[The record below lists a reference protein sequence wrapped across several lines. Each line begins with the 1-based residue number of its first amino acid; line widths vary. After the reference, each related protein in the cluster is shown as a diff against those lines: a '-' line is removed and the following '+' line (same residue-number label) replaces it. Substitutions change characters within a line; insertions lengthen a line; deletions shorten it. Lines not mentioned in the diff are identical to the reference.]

1 MLFDLGL
8 KNEFRDYYDVVTIG
22 GGPAALGA
30 AVYAARAGL
39 SVLVVEKVLEGG
51 QLNLTTYIDNYLG
64 FPTIEGQEL
73 AKRMKEHAQSLGTN
87 FLNAQVR
94 RLVIDDNERKIETED
109 GMIIKTGVVM
119 IATGADPKKLGVP
132 GERELTAKG
141 ISYCATCDG
150 YFFKDKNVAVVG
162 GGDTAIND
170 AIYLAKIAKS
180 VTVIHRRDKLRAVKI
195 LQDRAFSNQKIKF
208 EFNKVVEHFIGKE
221 KLEEVILKDTRTGE
235 LSKMKVEGVFIA
247 IGLTPNSDFVKDIV
261 KTDEAGYIITDE
273 FMQTNIP
280 KVYAIGDVRKK
291 SIRQIITAVSD
302 GAIAAMHAA
311 ENYFL

>member
-30 AVYAARAGL
+30 AVYATRAGL

-51 QLNLTTYIDNYLG
+51 QLNLTTHIDNYLG

-73 AKRMKEHAQSLGTN
+73 AKRMKEHAHSLGTK
-87 FLNAQVR
+87 FLNAQVM
-94 RLVIDDNERKIETED
+94 RLLIEGKERKIEIDD
-109 GMIIKTGVVM
+109 GTIIRAGVVM

-150 YFFKDKNVAVVG
+150 YFFKDKDVAVVG

-170 AIYLAKIAKS
+170 AIYLSKIAKS
-180 VTVIHRRDKLRAVKI
+180 VTVIHRREKLRAVKI
-195 LQDRAFSNQKIKF
+195 LQDKAFSNQKIKF
-208 EFNKVVEHFIGKE
+208 QFNKVVERFLGTK
-221 KLEEVILKDTRTGE
+221 KLEEVILKDTITGE
-235 LSKMKVEGVFIA
+235 LSNMKVEGVFIA

-261 KTDEAGYIITDE
+261 KTDEFGYIITDE

-280 KVYAIGDVRKK
+280 RVYAIGDVRKK
-291 SIRQIITAVSD
+291 NIRQIITAVSD

-311 ENYFL
+311 ENYFV

>member
-94 RLVIDDNERKIETED
+94 KLITDDNERKIETED
-109 GMIIKTGVVM
+109 GTIIKAGVVM

-162 GGDTAIND
+162 GGDTAVND
-170 AIYLAKIAKS
+170 AIYLSKIAKS

-208 EFNKVVEHFIGKE
+208 EFNKVVERFVGKE
-221 KLEEVILKDTRTGE
+221 KLEEIILKDTRTGE
-235 LSKMKVEGVFIA
+235 SSKMKVEGVFIA

-261 KTDEAGYIITDE
+261 KTDESGYIITNE